1 MWAWLQPTSCHG
13 ETTADA
19 PTHPS
24 WHQPP
29 TLTLTPA
36 LTPSGQCCQ
45 MWWTISNCRTPKL
58 SATKPSS
65 TLSMSSSPS
74 SPLGSLWAFPPSVCS
89 KYQRHHARNSNIFTN
104 YTKQI
109 CNMDHSSIFPHKNT
123 RFTSYQ
129 LQCLSP
135 LNILVPD
142 FFFFYCSSWNLK
154 TSVLVC
160 TQGNIKE

>member
-89 KYQRHHARNSNIFTN
+89 KYQRHHARNSKHFYKLHEANLQHGPQQHFSTQ
-104 YTKQI
+104 KHQI
-109 CNMDHSSIFPHKNT
+109 YKLSATVSVSIKYFSS
-123 RFTSYQ
+123 
-129 LQCLSP
+129 
-135 LNILVPD
+135 
-142 FFFFYCSSWNLK
+142 
-154 TSVLVC
+154 
-160 TQGNIKE
+160 